1 MNTESEEKFKAK
13 ELRYEDIELV
23 LLRDFENLAVHVLIM
38 HAVLHHM
45 KGREEN
51 EKSYVHDRFARRP
64 FTDVTRISYM
74 FWQRNDSLTFCSI
87 TMFLSL
93 AFVDDAIDAKA
104 GIHSSA
110 DLFSK
115 KVS

>member
-51 EKSYVHDRFARRP
+51 GKPYVRDRLARRL

-74 FWQRNDSLTFCSI
+74 F
-87 TMFLSL
+87 
-93 AFVDDAIDAKA
+93 
-104 GIHSSA
+104 
-110 DLFSK
+110 
-115 KVS
+115 